1 MSVQTTTSVSGAN
14 PDLVTAARAAEK
26 RSPVQSANEQKI
38 APETSTQTREDVE
51 IAAKKTQE
59 FVQALNSSLQFAV
72 DDTTGVTVVKV
83 IDDQTHETIR
93 QIPSEEMLEIARAL
107 DRLNGLLIKSTA

>member
-1 MSVQTTTSVSGAN
+1 MSVQTTTSVSSPN
-14 PDLVTAARAAEK
+14 PDLVIAARAAEK
-26 RSPVQSANEQKI
+26 RSPILPADEQKTT
-38 APETSTQTREDVE
+38 PEATSKTREDVE
-51 IAAKKTQE
+51 AAAKKTQE

-83 IDDQTHETIR
+83 IDDQTHQTIR